1 MAKQNNKKDN
11 KKVKEN
17 NKLSFIKNPI
27 VKNILIGLLVV
38 LGLVG
43 LFFVSENVGDR
54 SMDKDKTNISNNDT
68 NNTNSSSSDESEE
81 ENPLIND
88 GESWTEEE
96 EAELEEISFS
106 EFKKVLKKKELT
118 IIMFGSD
125 GCYWCV
131 NQKPVLKHAMYLNPE
146 VNVKLID
153 VSKMTSS
160 DSEYLADLH
169 ESLASFGTPTF
180 IAVKD
185 GKVTSVETGG
195 RDLKGVEEMFKNMG
209 AI

>member
-1 MAKQNNKKDN
+1 MAKKVNKKNDN
-11 KKVKEN
+11 KLN
-17 NKLSFIKNPI
+17 ILKNPI
-27 VKNILIGLLVV
+27 VKNIIIGVLVV

-54 SMDKDKTNISNNDT
+54 SNDKDKSNISDT
-68 NNTNSSSSDESEE
+68 NTNSSSESDE
-81 ENPLIND
+81 ENPLINE

-106 EFKKVLKKKELT
+106 EFKKVLKNKELT

-125 GCYWCV
+125 SCYWCV

-160 DSEYLADLH
+160 DNEYLADLH
-169 ESLASFGTPTF
+169 DSLASFGTPTF
-180 IAVKD
+180 IAVKN

-195 RDLKGVEEMFKNMG
+195 RDLKGVQEMFKNMG

>member
-11 KKVKEN
+11 KKVNE
-17 NKLSFIKNPI
+17 NKLNILKNPI
-27 VKNILIGLLVV
+27 VKNVLIGLLVV

-54 SMDKDKTNISNNDT
+54 SMDKDKSNV
-68 NNTNSSSSDESEE
+68 NTSMSTDSETEESEE

-153 VSKMTSS
+153 VSKMTS
-160 DSEYLADLH
+160 DDREYLADLH

-180 IAVKD
+180 IAVKN

>member
-1 MAKQNNKKDN
+1 MAKENNN
-11 KKVKEN
+11 KKVKANEN
-17 NKLSFIKNPI
+17 NNILKNPI

-43 LFFVSENVGDR
+43 LFFLSENAGDR
-54 SMDKDKTNISNNDT
+54 SMDKDKSNVSDT
-68 NNTNSSSSDESEE
+68 NNSNSSESEE

-88 GESWTEEE
+88 GEEWTEEE

-125 GCYWCV
+125 SCYWCV
-131 NQKPVLKHAMYLNPE
+131 NQKPVLKHAMYLNPD

-180 IAVKD
+180 IAVKN
-185 GKVTSVETGG
+185 GKVTSVESGG

>member
-1 MAKQNNKKDN
+1 MSKQNNKKDN
-11 KKVKEN
+11 KKVKGN

-54 SMDKDKTNISNNDT
+54 SKDKDKSNLSASIDSS
-68 NNTNSSSSDESEE
+68 NTSESEEE

-153 VSKMTSS
+153 VSKMTSD

-180 IAVKD
+180 IAVKN

>member
-1 MAKQNNKKDN
+1 MTKQNNKKDN
-11 KKVKEN
+11 SKIN
-17 NKLSFIKNPI
+17 ILKNPI
-27 VKNILIGLLVV
+27 VKNSLIGLLVV

-54 SMDKDKTNISNNDT
+54 SMDKDKSNVSD
-68 NNTNSSSSDESEE
+68 NNTNSSSSDESEN

-88 GESWTEEE
+88 GESWTEDE

-131 NQKPVLKHAMYLNPE
+131 NQKPVLKHAMYLNPD

-180 IAVKD
+180 IAVKN
-185 GKVTSVETGG
+185 GKVTAVESGG
-195 RDLKGVEEMFKNMG
+195 RDLTGVEEMFKNMG

>member
-1 MAKQNNKKDN
+1 MAKQNKKKDN
-11 KKVKEN
+11 KKVNE
-17 NKLSFIKNPI
+17 NKLNILKNPI
-27 VKNILIGLLVV
+27 VKNVLIGLLVV
-38 LGLVG
+38 LGLVV

-54 SMDKDKTNISNNDT
+54 SMDKDKSNV
-68 NNTNSSSSDESEE
+68 NTSMSTDGETEESEE

-106 EFKKVLKKKELT
+106 EFKKVLKKKTLT

-153 VSKMTSS
+153 VSKMTSD
-160 DSEYLADLH
+160 DSEYLGELH

-180 IAVKD
+180 IAVKN